1 MKLDS
6 SGDNRYPFSQVRLPV
21 DPKREGRG
29 GRING
34 IAVEAAVSAILFL
47 CPPQQRHARARARWA
62 NWTLMEGE
70 GGRGRRGPR
79 RHLGLVPNII

>member
-1 MKLDS
+1 MKLDL
-6 SGDNRYPFSQVRLPV
+6 SGNNRYKFSQVRLPV
-21 DPKREGRG
+21 DLKREGRG

-34 IAVEAAVSAILFL
+34 IAVEAAISAILFL
-47 CPPQQRHARARARWA
+47 WPPQQRPVRWA